1 MNFSDKGDL
10 RTIFQNYP
18 ESILFPLIADL
29 YSTDG
34 EHSKAEE
41 ICKIGLN
48 HHPNHP
54 DGLFVLAQINSQK
67 KNYKTAE
74 GILKGLFKSYTVYPE
89 ALNLLAEIQEKINR
103 SPNTVKIVKK
113 KYEQYDYTTAHQKT
127 KKILTRK
134 KTGTQNAA
142 SSVSP
147 TDLKPLKVSP
157 QLATLTLVK
166 ILEDQGLY
174 PQALD
179 ILDMLGE
186 KENDKKK
193 LIEYRDKILKKF
205 HTNQKPFSII

>member
-1 MNFSDKGDL
+1 MNFSDRGDL
-10 RTIFQNYP
+10 GTIFQNNP

-29 YSTDG
+29 YSIDG
-34 EHSKAEE
+34 EYSKAEE

-67 KNYKTAE
+67 KNYKIAE
-74 GILKGLFKSYTVYPE
+74 GILKDIYKSHTVYPE
-89 ALNLLAEIQEKINR
+89 ALNLLAKIQKIINR
-103 SPNTVKIVKK
+103 SQNTVKIVKK
-113 KYEQYDYTTAHQKT
+113 KYKRFDYTAAHQKT
-127 KKILTRK
+127 KKISRRK
-134 KTGTQNAA
+134 ISGTQNTVP
-142 SSVSP
+142 SVSP
-147 TDLKPLKVSP
+147 TDLKPLKISP

-179 ILDMLGE
+179 ILDILGE

-193 LIEYRDKILKKF
+193 LTEYRDKILKKF
-205 HTNQKPFSII
+205 HTNK

>member
-1 MNFSDKGDL
+1 MKFSDRGNL
-10 RTIFQNYP
+10 GTLFQNHP

-29 YSTDG
+29 YSLDG
-34 EHSKAEE
+34 EYSKAEE

-48 HHPNHP
+48 HHPDHP

-74 GILKGLFKSYTVYPE
+74 GILKDLSKSHTLYPE
-89 ALNLLAEIQEKINR
+89 ALNLLAKTQKKINR
-103 SPNTVKIVKK
+103 SPNTVKIIKE
-113 KYEQYDYTTAHQKT
+113 KYKRFDYTIAHQKT
-127 KKILTRK
+127 KKILRRK
-134 KTGTQNAA
+134 KVGTQNTAP
-142 SSVSP
+142 SVSS

-193 LIEYRDKILKKF
+193 LRKYRDKILKKF
-205 HTNQKPFSII
+205 HINK

>member
-1 MNFSDKGDL
+1 MNFSDRGDL
-10 RTIFQNYP
+10 GTILQNHP
-18 ESILFPLIADL
+18 ETILFPLIADS
-29 YSTDG
+29 YSIDG
-34 EHSKAEE
+34 EYSKAEE
-41 ICKIGLN
+41 ICKTGLN
-48 HHPNHP
+48 HHPDHA

-67 KNYKTAE
+67 KNYKIAE
-74 GILKGLFKSYTVYPE
+74 GILKDLFKSHTVYPE

-103 SPNTVKIVKK
+103 SPNTVKTVKK
-113 KYEQYDYTTAHQKT
+113 KYEQFDYTTAHQKT

-134 KTGTQNAA
+134 KIGVQNTAL
-142 SSVSP
+142 SVSP

-174 PQALD
+174 PQALE

-186 KENDKKK
+186 KENNKKK

-205 HTNQKPFSII
+205 HTNK